1 MFISGSVPSQE
12 LVRIAAVV
20 NDSVISMLDLLAR
33 IKIAT
38 VSSGLT
44 DSPEVRQQLMQPV
57 LRTLIEEQLK
67 VQEAKRQ
74 GIEVSP
80 EELHN
85 GMQQVEQQNGLRPG
99 ELDQWLASVEIPYDF
114 FARQI
119 ESQILW
125 GKYVTTRLR
134 PRVTI
139 SEEDIT
145 ASHGIGLAEILGC
158 SLSCSFQTAVRGK
171 IFIRVSLGTDSD
183 KLRSFDETLDGA

>member
-1 MFISGSVPSQE
+1 MRQFIFVFIISMFMSGSVPSQE

-20 NDSVISMLDLLAR
+20 NDNVISMLDLLAR
-33 IKIAT
+33 IKIAA
-38 VSSGLT
+38 VSSGLS
-44 DSPEVRQQLMQPV
+44 DSPENRQQLMQPV

-80 EELHN
+80 EELNN

-114 FARQI
+114 FKRQI

-125 GKYVTTRLR
+125 GK
-134 PRVTI
+134 
-139 SEEDIT
+139 
-145 ASHGIGLAEILGC
+145 
-158 SLSCSFQTAVRGK
+158 
-171 IFIRVSLGTDSD
+171 
-183 KLRSFDETLDGA
+183 